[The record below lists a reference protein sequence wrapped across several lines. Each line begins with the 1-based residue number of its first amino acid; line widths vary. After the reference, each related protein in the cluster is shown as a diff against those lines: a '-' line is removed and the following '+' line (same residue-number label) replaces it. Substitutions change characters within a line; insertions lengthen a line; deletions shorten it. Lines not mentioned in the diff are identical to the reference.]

1 MFPTTPPPPPLLLLL
16 LLPFVALPLCTC
28 SAPILSLS
36 PKFQLPPLMKCRFF
50 PCPTRCPFCK
60 KAKRLLEDL
69 LENPADYE
77 VGNPPACYPHFP
89 IVCHDQRT

>member
-1 MFPTTPPPPPLLLLL
+1 MR
-16 LLPFVALPLCTC
+16 
-28 SAPILSLS
+28 
-36 PKFQLPPLMKCRFF
+36 CRFF

-77 VGNPPACYPHFP
+77 VGNPSAFYPHFP
-89 IVCHDQRT
+89 DSCYDQRT